1 MKVLLLL
8 TAALTGDACVPKY
21 SPQPQCQCGI
31 PLNKRRIVGGE
42 DAKVNQYPW
51 QVGLMASSYSSE
63 AFCGGT
69 LLSSDTVLTAAHCLW
84 GYSAVYVGLPGGNLN
99 LDRAQKIRSSE
110 IRVHPYYT
118 GGSLS
123 NDFAIVK
130 LSKPVQFDETTQPIC
145 LPDPTENYDDSLAE
159 VTGWGTNLKDGPTM
173 DILQTVNVT
182 TITNKQCQ
190 QIFDQESMESSNS
203 FTISPSMLCAGEPGR
218 DSCQGDSGGPM
229 ITLSKDGSHFSQ
241 IGVVSWG
248 YGCGGATPGVYA
260 RVTDQ
265 IYWIIKQVSGETCAL
280 PTF

>member
-8 TAALTGDACVPKY
+8 TAALTGDACTPRY
-21 SPQPQCQCGI
+21 SPQPQCECGI
-31 PLNKRRIVGGE
+31 PLDKRRIVGGE
-42 DAKVNQYPW
+42 DAKVNQHPW
-51 QVGLMASSYSSE
+51 QVGLMASLYSFES
-63 AFCGGT
+63 FCGGT
-69 LLSSDTVLTAAHCLW
+69 LLSSDTVLTAAHCVQ
-84 GYSAVYVGLPGGNLN
+84 GYSSVYVGLPGGNLN

-110 IRVHPYYT
+110 LRMHPYYSY
-118 GGSLS
+118 GSNS

-130 LSKPVQFDETTQPIC
+130 LSTPVQFDETTQPIC

-159 VTGWGTNLKDGPTM
+159 VTGWGSTVQGGPTT

-182 TITNKQCQ
+182 TITNRQCQ
-190 QIFDQESMESSNS
+190 QIFDQESSDSA
-203 FTISPSMLCAGEPGR
+203 TISPSMLCAGEPGR

-248 YGCGGATPGVYA
+248 YGCATVTPGVYA

-265 IYWIIKQVSGETCAL
+265 IYWIIKQVSGQTCAP